1 MSPRDFTTPIYYA
14 SYVQISAVPDEVRD
28 PEGMRR
34 LLGAYQ
40 ADDPVG
46 QIIIR

>member
-1 MSPRDFTTPIYYA
+1 MSPGDLSPPIYYA
-14 SYVQISAVPDEVRD
+14 GYVQIPAVPDELRD

-34 LLGAYQ
+34 LLGPSQ

-46 QIIIR
+46 QIITR